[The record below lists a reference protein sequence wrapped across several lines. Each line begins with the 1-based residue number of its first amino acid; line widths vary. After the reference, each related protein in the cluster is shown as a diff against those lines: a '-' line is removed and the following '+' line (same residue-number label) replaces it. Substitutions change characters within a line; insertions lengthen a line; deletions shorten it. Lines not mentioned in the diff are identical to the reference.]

1 MAETKTK
8 ETPKTPNYQLLFRWL
23 AGFAALATV
32 LSGNNSS
39 NVEQSLFIVLP
50 IMLGYLLLAHL
61 FVRFT
66 RLTKLIQKRILARAD
81 ALMLGFLVAWIHFD
95 PLPSLLFFILLQFN
109 AIIAGGMKRVFADNL
124 FFIAGA
130 IGLSFIKQSSF
141 NLESNWQTS
150 LAVLV
155 ALGIYFCVYAL
166 HSFSRTQALK
176 NKVEELEKMQVQFKL
191 RNYRLS
197 KYLSPSLGKA
207 IQSGKDVKLETQRK
221 KLTIFFSDIKGFS
234 ELAEE
239 MEADALTELLNS
251 YLTEMSG
258 IALRYGATIDKFIG
272 DAIMVFFGDPTSKGT
287 KADAL
292 DAVSMAVAMKQ
303 RMRELQLRWQ
313 NQGITKPLEIR
324 MGINTGF
331 CTVGNFGTE
340 NRLDYTLLGTE
351 VNLANRLESAAVPG
365 EILISHQTY
374 SLVKDVVMC
383 RDNGEITAKGFQEPI
398 QVYSVVD
405 MRKNLGKDQ
414 TYFEYMTEG
423 FSVYIDLD
431 KIRPYDRQRVATA
444 LRKAADM
451 LRKTASF

>member
-1 MAETKTK
+1 MAETKIK
-8 ETPKTPNYQLLFRWL
+8 EAQKAPNYQLLFRML
-23 AGFAALATV
+23 AGFAAIATV
-32 LSGNNSS
+32 LSTNLSS
-39 NVEQSLFIVLP
+39 DNEQSLFIVLP
-50 IMLGYLLLAHL
+50 IMLGYLLFAHL
-61 FVRFT
+61 FVSLT
-66 RLTKLIQKRILARAD
+66 RLSKATHKLILARSD
-81 ALMLGFLVAWIHFD
+81 ALMLGFLIAWIHFD

-109 AIIAGGMKRVFADNL
+109 GIIAGGMKRVFADNL
-124 FFIAGA
+124 FLIAGA
-130 IGLSFIKQSSF
+130 IGLSFVKQSSF
-141 NLESNWQTS
+141 NLQSSWQTS

-166 HSFSRTQALK
+166 YSYSRTQALK
-176 NKVEELEKMQVQFKL
+176 SKVEELEKMQVQFKL

-234 ELAEE
+234 ELSEE

-251 YLTEMSG
+251 YLTEMSD
-258 IALRYGATIDKFIG
+258 IALRFGATIDKFIG
-272 DAIMVFFGDPTSKGT
+272 DAIMVFFGDPTSNGT

-351 VNLANRLESAAVPG
+351 VNLASRLESAAEPG
-365 EILISHQTY
+365 EILISHETY
-374 SLVKDVVMC
+374 ALVKDIVMC
-383 RDNGEITAKGFQEPI
+383 RDKGEISAKGFQEPI

-431 KIRPYDRQRVATA
+431 KIRPYDKQRVATA
-444 LRKAADM
+444 LRKSADM
-451 LRKTASF
+451 LRKTATF